1 MSSDK
6 GTPAAGPGRLEQGPV
21 VERAKARFREIAER
35 EGMLNVE
42 ISVLAKPLTPEEAI
56 GTPGRRD
63 YPIIIGKERVIEAS
77 VLGAKGHAFTDSPR
91 DFFGTLGDVLDL
103 GLDTNPSRAIFIAT
117 LNAALRYLGVVG
129 GTVHCKDE
137 DPEKCA
143 REMADLVLKRHG
155 RVKVGLIGLNPA
167 IAERLAETFGPDR
180 VFITDLNPD
189 NIGKTRFGV
198 EIWDGADRT
207 ADLVEAADV
216 IILTGTTLV
225 NGTFDAI
232 LNLVRDLD
240 KDYLVYGVTT
250 AGVTELL
257 GFERVCPYG
266 RDG

>member
-1 MSSDK
+1 MSIDNGS
-6 GTPAAGPGRLEQGPV
+6 PAAGPGPRERSSTLEKV
-21 VERAKARFREIAER
+21 KALFREIAER

-63 YPIIIGKERVIEAS
+63 YPIILGKERVIEAS
-77 VLGAKGHAFTDSPR
+77 VLGSKGHAFTDSPR
-91 DFFGTLGDVLDL
+91 DFLGTLGDVLELD
-103 GLDTNPSRAIFIAT
+103 LDTNRSRAVFIAT
-117 LNAALRYLGVVG
+117 LNAALRSLGMVG

-143 REMADLVLKRHG
+143 REIAEIVSVKHG
-155 RVKVGLIGLNPA
+155 KTKVGLIGLNPA
-167 IAERLAETFGPDR
+167 IAERLTEAFGSDR

-189 NIGKTRFGV
+189 NIGTRRFGV
-198 EIWDGADRT
+198 EIWDGAHRT

-232 LNLVRDLD
+232 LSLVRDLG
-240 KDYLVYGVTT
+240 KEYLVYGVTT
-250 AGVTELL
+250 AGVSELL

>member
-1 MSSDK
+1 MDFEEK
-6 GTPAAGPGRLEQGPV
+6 AVLVTGAAG
-21 VERAKARFREIAER
+21 
-35 EGMLNVE
+35 
-42 ISVLAKPLTPEEAI
+42 AI
-56 GTPGRRD
+56 GKGIAAGFARR
-63 YPIIIGKERVIEAS
+63 
-77 VLGAKGHAFTDSPR
+77 GA
-91 DFFGTLGDVLDL
+91 
-103 GLDTNPSRAIFIAT
+103 
-117 LNAALRYLGVVG
+117 
-129 GTVHCKDE
+129 
-137 DPEKCA
+137 
-143 REMADLVLKRHG
+143 
-155 RVKVGLIGLNPA
+155 
-167 IAERLAETFGPDR
+167 R